1 MMSQLILLTNDSRQS
16 ILKPSDIDEE
26 KESDKHGIRVGQEFQ
41 VLNLPA
47 AKWSEHSVSN
57 DELYGEKVWDA
68 ELAKQSIDSNILERI
83 VPHDRKEAALVLFHK
98 NNYKLNGI
106 LPQIMEQRAKH
117 GMDWSVR
124 TKEAF
129 QKSII
134 KSRKNFASVAREV
147 NRPISECQDY
157 YYGTF
162 KLMSEY
168 SKLKEALKQDVQN
181 ETTIQQLN
189 WCVQCN
195 ECGKEMI
202 SCAICEM
209 YFHFTCCK
217 YPPKGADVWFCND
230 CDPQD

>member
-1 MMSQLILLTNDSRQS
+1 MVRSLRFLFIFCCRLDLVGLLPHTALIY
-16 ILKPSDIDEE
+16 
-26 KESDKHGIRVGQEFQ
+26 
-41 VLNLPA
+41 LP
-47 AKWSEHSVSN
+47 VIF
-57 DELYGEKVWDA
+57 V
-68 ELAKQSIDSNILERI
+68 
-83 VPHDRKEAALVLFHK
+83 
-98 NNYKLNGI
+98 GI

-189 WCVQCN
+189 RCAQCN